1 MMLRAETICLQ
12 DTMMTL
18 SHSLDAPSRT
28 EVHSPLKFGPGQSRA
43 EAPGVAAG
51 ESLRVCSIL
60 PTAALQCTMGKF
72 LGLSGQSF
80 CEYSYCFI
88 NGFDFYG
95 GYEANTN

>member
-18 SHSLDAPSRT
+18 AHSLDAPSRT
-28 EVHSPLKFGPGQSRA
+28 EVHSPLKFGPGQPRA
-43 EAPGVAAG
+43 EAPGDAAG

-72 LGLSGQSF
+72 LGLSGQNF